1 MFLSFYQSKFSLIFC
16 YTRIYVYIFLIV
28 SQSKISVMHKII
40 YICLSN
46 FLNFIFLLGIPVRK
60 SDIHLQM
67 YIFYILT
74 FISIFFFLCIVY
86 CTSISVRKSV
96 MHLQMY
102 IFSILTFIAIFFL
115 SVYQSMNQLCISE
128 HRYTVINL

>member
-16 YTRIYVYIFLIV
+16 YTRIYVYIFLNV

-74 FISIFFFLCIVY
+74 FISIFFFLCIVLY
-86 CTSISVRKSV
+86 EYISPKISYASSNVYFFHFNFHCYLFFVCISVHESV
-96 MHLQMY
+96 MHL
-102 IFSILTFIAIFFL
+102 
-115 SVYQSMNQLCISE
+115 
-128 HRYTVINL
+128 